1 MAICAECVLYVA
13 VTKSVAYS
21 YHNHLDT
28 EVNYTFSEDDV
39 AGFIANKEAY
49 MKASDSKYTYEIRR
63 RKDTVDKSWNEVY
76 HRHKSC
82 HQERF

>member
-1 MAICAECVLYVA
+1 MLYVA

-63 RKDTVDKSWNEVY
+63 PKALLICHGMRYTIDT
-76 HRHKSC
+76 KSC
-82 HQERF
+82 HQ